1 MWARNFQKEVNSMD
15 YTEQFNAVS
24 EQLSELQTGVNEII
38 TVAADLEG
46 IFIFFS
52 VALLCFLVYKFFRIF
67 F

>member
-1 MWARNFQKEVNSMD
+1 MD